1 MAGRGTWLRTAAA
14 LALVAGLIG
23 ACSSD
28 KPRPSGGNIA
38 YWEPQIQKASKRFNV
53 PPEWIREVMRIES
66 AGQATWK
73 GGQPITSSA
82 GAQGLMQVMPA
93 TYEEL
98 REKHGLGSD
107 PYDPE
112 NNIMAGTAYIREL
125 YEMYGSPG
133 FLGAYN
139 AGPGRYRQYV
149 ENGRSLPPETRR
161 YMDIGGTQI
170 AGIEP
175 GSSRPD
181 RMTQYAEQQIQQRT
195 GVPAQSGAPVVMAMQ
210 PILSPE
216 EQQTRARV
224 ETAIAGRTGQPFPAA
239 AAPVVVAMQPIPDR
253 LSPAEQQ
260 TRARVDA
267 AIAGRSGQPIP
278 VQQIPVSRPVVV
290 AMQPIPDRV
299 APPPTRPVVTMQPIP
314 DRVAPAPVRMAP
326 IPDRQEVA
334 PVDDV
339 LLAMAASAP
348 ERPAPAPVVP
358 RAAVQPQVQ
367 RAQVRPA
374 PAPAAVTVA
383 PTRVARSAPAAPAGP
398 APVRRQASGLPS
410 GWYVPSAPGK

>member
-1 MAGRGTWLRTAAA
+1 MAGRGRWLKTAGM
-14 LALVAGLIG
+14 LGLVAGLIA
-23 ACSSD
+23 ACGSD
-28 KPRPSGGNIA
+28 KPRPSGSNIA

-66 AGQATWK
+66 GGRSTWK

-98 REKHGLGSD
+98 RQKHSLGRD

-149 ENGRSLPPETRR
+149 EDGRSLPPETRR
-161 YMDIGGTQI
+161 YMDIVGTQI

-181 RMTQYAEQQIQQRT
+181 RMTQYAEQQIQNRVDDAVAART
-195 GVPAQSGAPVVMAMQ
+195 GQPGNRSPVVMAM
-210 PILSPE
+210 
-216 EQQTRARV
+216 A
-224 ETAIAGRTGQPFPAA
+224 
-239 AAPVVVAMQPIPDR
+239 PIPDR
-253 LSPAEQQ
+253 LSPEEQG
-260 TRARVDA
+260 TMSRVDA
-267 AIAGRSGQPIP
+267 AIADRTGQPLAAQPIP
-278 VQQIPVSRPVVV
+278 VQAAPIRQAPLPAPASRPVVV

-299 APPPTRPVVTMQPIP
+299 APMPAAVAPIAPVRQAAV
-314 DRVAPAPVRMAP
+314 RPAPVRMAP
-326 IPDRQEVA
+326 IPDQPQVA

-339 LLAMAASAP
+339 LLAMAASQP
-348 ERPAPAPVVP
+348 ERPSPAPVATRP
-358 RAAVQPQVQ
+358 AAQPQARQ
-367 RAQVRPA
+367 ARAVPGPA
-374 PAPAAVTVA
+374 PAVVTVA
-383 PTRVARSAPAAPAGP
+383 PTRVAATAPAV
-398 APVRRQASGLPS
+398 PVRRQAGSLPS

>member
-1 MAGRGTWLRTAAA
+1 MACRGRWLKTAGM
-14 LALVAGLIG
+14 LGLVAGLIA
-23 ACSSD
+23 ACGSD

-66 AGQATWK
+66 GGRSTWK

-98 REKHGLGSD
+98 RQKHSLGRD

-161 YMDIGGTQI
+161 YIDIVGPQI

-181 RMTQYAEQQIQQRT
+181 RMTQYAEQQIQNRVDGAVAARAGQ
-195 GVPAQSGAPVVMAMQ
+195 PASRSPVVMAM
-210 PILSPE
+210 
-216 EQQTRARV
+216 A
-224 ETAIAGRTGQPFPAA
+224 
-239 AAPVVVAMQPIPDR
+239 PIPDR
-253 LSPAEQQ
+253 LSPEEQG
-260 TRARVDA
+260 TMSRVDA
-267 AIAGRSGQPIP
+267 AIADRTGQPIP
-278 VQQIPVSRPVVV
+278 AQPITVQQAPLPAPASRPVVV

-299 APPPTRPVVTMQPIP
+299 APMPVP
-314 DRVAPAPVRMAP
+314 VAPVRQAAVRPAPVRMAP
-326 IPDRQEVA
+326 IPDRPQVA

-339 LLAMAASAP
+339 LLAMAASQP
-348 ERPAPAPVVP
+348 ERPSPV
-358 RAAVQPQVQ
+358 AQPQARQARPV
-367 RAQVRPA
+367 PA
-374 PAPAAVTVA
+374 PAPASVTVA
-383 PTRVARSAPAAPAGP
+383 PTRVAATAPA
-398 APVRRQASGLPS
+398 APVRRQAGGLPS
-410 GWYVPSAPGK
+410 GWYVPSAPAK

>member
-1 MAGRGTWLRTAAA
+1 MAGRGRWLKTAGM
-14 LALVAGLIG
+14 LGLVAGLIA
-23 ACSSD
+23 ACGSD

-66 AGQATWK
+66 GGRSTWK

-98 REKHGLGSD
+98 RQKHSLGRD

-161 YMDIGGTQI
+161 YIDIVGPQI

-181 RMTQYAEQQIQQRT
+181 RMTQYAEQQIQNRVDGAVAART
-195 GVPAQSGAPVVMAMQ
+195 GQPASRSPVVMAM
-210 PILSPE
+210 
-216 EQQTRARV
+216 A
-224 ETAIAGRTGQPFPAA
+224 
-239 AAPVVVAMQPIPDR
+239 PIPDR
-253 LSPAEQQ
+253 LSPEEQG
-260 TRARVDA
+260 TMARVDA
-267 AIAGRSGQPIP
+267 AIANRTGQPIP
-278 VQQIPVSRPVVV
+278 VQQAPLPAPASRPVVV

-299 APPPTRPVVTMQPIP
+299 APMPVP
-314 DRVAPAPVRMAP
+314 VAPVRQAAVRPAPVRMAP
-326 IPDRQEVA
+326 IPDRPQVA

-339 LLAMAASAP
+339 LLAMAAEQP
-348 ERPAPAPVVP
+348 ERPSPAPV
-358 RAAVQPQVQ
+358 AARPVAQPLARQ
-367 RAQVRPA
+367 ARPA
-374 PAPAAVTVA
+374 PAPASVTVA
-383 PTRVARSAPAAPAGP
+383 PTRVAATAPAAP
-398 APVRRQASGLPS
+398 VRQAGGLPS
-410 GWYVPSAPGK
+410 GWYVPSAPAK

>member
-1 MAGRGTWLRTAAA
+1 MLG
-14 LALVAGLIG
+14 LVAGLIAG
-23 ACSSD
+23 CGGD

-66 AGQATWK
+66 GGRATWK
-73 GGQPITSSA
+73 GGQQITSSA

-98 REKHGLGSD
+98 RQKHGLGSD

-149 ENGRSLPPETRR
+149 EGGRSLPSETRR
-161 YMDIGGTQI
+161 YMDVVGTQI

-175 GSSRPD
+175 GSGRPD
-181 RMTQYAEQQIQQRT
+181 RMTQYAETQIQQRVDGAIQART
-195 GVPAQSGAPVVMAMQ
+195 GQPGGGPTVVMAM
-210 PILSPE
+210 
-216 EQQTRARV
+216 A
-224 ETAIAGRTGQPFPAA
+224 
-239 AAPVVVAMQPIPDR
+239 PIPDR
-253 LSPAEQQ
+253 LSPAEQG
-260 TRARVDA
+260 TAARVDA
-267 AIAGRSGQPIP
+267 AIAARTGQPIP
-278 VQQIPVSRPVVV
+278 MQQAPLVVSRPVVV

-299 APPPTRPVVTMQPIP
+299 APMPAPVTMAPIP
-314 DRVAPAPVRMAP
+314 DRVAPAAVRPAPVRMAP
-326 IPDRQEVA
+326 IPDRQQAA

-339 LLAMAASAP
+339 LLAMAASQP
-348 ERPAPAPVVP
+348 ERPSPAPV
-358 RAAVQPQVQ
+358 AARPVAQPQA
-367 RAQVRPA
+367 RQVEARPA
-374 PAPAAVTVA
+374 PVAIA
-383 PTRVARSAPAAPAGP
+383 PTRVARAAPAGTAP
-398 APVRRQASGLPS
+398 AQRQSTGLPK
-410 GWYVPSAPGK
+410 GWYVPAAPGQ

>member
-1 MAGRGTWLRTAAA
+1 MAGSGRWLRTAVM
-14 LALVAGLIG
+14 LGLVAGLIAG
-23 ACSSD
+23 CGGD

-66 AGQATWK
+66 GGRATWK

-98 REKHGLGSD
+98 RQKHGLGSD

-149 ENGRSLPPETRR
+149 EGGRSLPSETRR
-161 YMDIGGTQI
+161 YMDVVGTQI

-181 RMTQYAEQQIQQRT
+181 RMTQYAEQQIQTRVDGAIQART
-195 GVPAQSGAPVVMAMQ
+195 GQPGGRSPVVMAM
-210 PILSPE
+210 
-216 EQQTRARV
+216 A
-224 ETAIAGRTGQPFPAA
+224 
-239 AAPVVVAMQPIPDR
+239 PIPDR
-253 LSPAEQQ
+253 LSPEEQG
-260 TRARVDA
+260 TMARVDT
-267 AIAGRSGQPIP
+267 AIANRTGQPLP
-278 VQQIPVSRPVVV
+278 VPQAPLAAPVSRPAVV

-299 APPPTRPVVTMQPIP
+299 APMPAAAPVVLAAV
-314 DRVAPAPVRMAP
+314 RPAPVRMAP
-326 IPDRQEVA
+326 IPDRPQVA

-339 LLAMAASAP
+339 LLAMAASQP
-348 ERPAPAPVVP
+348 ERPSPSPVPVATRPVVQPQARQVQARPMPAPAPVV
-358 RAAVQPQVQ
+358 
-367 RAQVRPA
+367 
-374 PAPAAVTVA
+374 VA
-383 PTRVARSAPAAPAGP
+383 PTRVAATTAP
-398 APVRRQASGLPS
+398 APVKRQSDGLPK
-410 GWYVPSAPGK
+410 GWYVPSATGQ

>member
-1 MAGRGTWLRTAAA
+1 MAGWGRWLRTAATFG
-14 LALVAGLIG
+14 LVAGMIAG
-23 ACSSD
+23 CGGD

-53 PPEWIREVMRIES
+53 PPEWIREVMRVES
-66 AGQATWK
+66 GGRTTWK

-98 REKHGLGSD
+98 RQKHGLGRD

-149 ENGRSLPPETRR
+149 EGGRNLPPETRR
-161 YMDIGGTQI
+161 YMDIVGPQI
-170 AGIEP
+170 AGIDP

-181 RMTQYAEQQIQQRT
+181 RMTQYAEQQIQDRVDGAVAAPT
-195 GVPAQSGAPVVMAMQ
+195 GQPGGRSPVVMAM
-210 PILSPE
+210 
-216 EQQTRARV
+216 A
-224 ETAIAGRTGQPFPAA
+224 
-239 AAPVVVAMQPIPDR
+239 PIPDR
-253 LSPAEQQ
+253 LSPEEQG
-260 TRARVDA
+260 TMARVDA
-267 AIAGRSGQPIP
+267 AIANRTGQPVPAQPAPIQP
-278 VQQIPVSRPVVV
+278 APMAAPASRPVVV

-299 APPPTRPVVTMQPIP
+299 APMPAPVRQAAA
-314 DRVAPAPVRMAP
+314 RPAPVRMAP
-326 IPDRQEVA
+326 IPDRPQVA

-339 LLAMAASAP
+339 LLAMAASQP
-348 ERPAPAPVVP
+348 ERPSPAPVATRPVAQP
-358 RAAVQPQVQ
+358 QARQARAAPV
-367 RAQVRPA
+367 PA
-374 PAPAAVTVA
+374 PASVTVA
-383 PTRVARSAPAAPAGP
+383 PTRVAATAPAV
-398 APVRRQASGLPS
+398 PVRRQASGLPS

>member
-1 MAGRGTWLRTAAA
+1 MAGRGRWLKTAGM
-14 LALVAGLIG
+14 LGLVAGLIAG
-23 ACSSD
+23 CGGD
-28 KPRPSGGNIA
+28 KPRPSGSNIA

-66 AGQATWK
+66 GGRSTWK

-98 REKHGLGSD
+98 RQKHSLGRD

-149 ENGRSLPPETRR
+149 EAGRSLPPETRR
-161 YMDIGGTQI
+161 YMDIVGPQI

-181 RMTQYAEQQIQQRT
+181 RMTQYAEQQIQNRVDDAVAART
-195 GVPAQSGAPVVMAMQ
+195 GQPGSRSPVVMAM
-210 PILSPE
+210 
-216 EQQTRARV
+216 A
-224 ETAIAGRTGQPFPAA
+224 
-239 AAPVVVAMQPIPDR
+239 PIPDR
-253 LSPAEQQ
+253 LSPEEQG
-260 TRARVDA
+260 TMSRVDA
-267 AIAGRSGQPIP
+267 AIADRTGQPIPAQPIP
-278 VQQIPVSRPVVV
+278 VQAAPIRQAPLPAPASRPVVV

-299 APPPTRPVVTMQPIP
+299 APMPAPVAAVRQAAV
-314 DRVAPAPVRMAP
+314 RPAPVRMAP
-326 IPDRQEVA
+326 IPDRPQVA

-339 LLAMAASAP
+339 LLAMAASQP
-348 ERPAPAPVVP
+348 ERPSPAPVAT
-358 RAAVQPQVQ
+358 RAVAQPQARQARPVPMPSP
-367 RAQVRPA
+367 VPA
-374 PAPAAVTVA
+374 PTPVTVA
-383 PTRVARSAPAAPAGP
+383 PTRVAATAPA

-410 GWYVPSAPGK
+410 GWYVPSAPAK

>member
-1 MAGRGTWLRTAAA
+1 MAGSGRWLRTAAM
-14 LALVAGLIG
+14 LGLVAGLIAG
-23 ACSSD
+23 CGSD

-66 AGQATWK
+66 GGRATWK
-73 GGQPITSSA
+73 GGQQITSSA

-98 REKHGLGSD
+98 RQKHGLGSD

-149 ENGRSLPPETRR
+149 EGGRSLPSETRR
-161 YMDIGGTQI
+161 YMDVVGTQI

-175 GSSRPD
+175 GSGRPD
-181 RMTQYAEQQIQQRT
+181 RMTQYAETQIQQRVDGAIQART
-195 GVPAQSGAPVVMAMQ
+195 GQPGGRSPVVMAM
-210 PILSPE
+210 
-216 EQQTRARV
+216 A
-224 ETAIAGRTGQPFPAA
+224 
-239 AAPVVVAMQPIPDR
+239 PIPDR
-253 LSPAEQQ
+253 LSPAEQG
-260 TRARVDA
+260 TAARVDA
-267 AIAGRSGQPIP
+267 AIAARTGQPIP
-278 VQQIPVSRPVVV
+278 MQPVPIQQIPVSRPVVV

-299 APPPTRPVVTMQPIP
+299 APPRPVVAMAPIP
-314 DRVAPAPVRMAP
+314 DRVAPVAVRPAPVRMAP
-326 IPDRQEVA
+326 IPDRPQVA

-339 LLAMAASAP
+339 LLAMAASQP
-348 ERPAPAPVVP
+348 ERPSPAPV
-358 RAAVQPQVQ
+358 AARQVAQPQA
-367 RAQVRPA
+367 RQVEARPA
-374 PAPAAVTVA
+374 PVAIA
-383 PTRVARSAPAAPAGP
+383 PTRVARAAPAAPAGP
-398 APVRRQASGLPS
+398 APVRRQSSGLPS
-410 GWYVPSAPGK
+410 GWYVPAAPGQ

>member
-1 MAGRGTWLRTAAA
+1 MAGWGHWLRTAAT
-14 LALVAGLIG
+14 LGLVAGMIAG
-23 ACSSD
+23 CGGD

-38 YWEPQIQKASKRFNV
+38 YWEPQIQKASRRFNV

-66 AGQATWK
+66 GGRSTWK

-98 REKHGLGSD
+98 RVKHGLGRD

-149 ENGRSLPPETRR
+149 EDGRSLPPETRR
-161 YMDIGGTQI
+161 YMDLVGPQI
-170 AGIEP
+170 AGIDP

-181 RMTQYAEQQIQQRT
+181 RMTQYAEQQIQNRVDGAIQART
-195 GVPAQSGAPVVMAMQ
+195 GQPGSRSPVVMAM
-210 PILSPE
+210 
-216 EQQTRARV
+216 A
-224 ETAIAGRTGQPFPAA
+224 
-239 AAPVVVAMQPIPDR
+239 PIPDR
-253 LSPAEQQ
+253 LAPEEQG
-260 TRARVDA
+260 TMARVDA
-267 AIAGRSGQPIP
+267 AIADRTGQPLPVQAVP
-278 VQQIPVSRPVVV
+278 VQQVPASRPAVV

-299 APPPTRPVVTMQPIP
+299 APIPAAAPVRQAAV
-314 DRVAPAPVRMAP
+314 RPAPVRMAP
-326 IPDRQEVA
+326 IPDRPQVA

-339 LLAMAASAP
+339 LLAMAASQP
-348 ERPAPAPVVP
+348 ERPSAAPAAPRAVAQPQARQARAAPAPV
-358 RAAVQPQVQ
+358 
-367 RAQVRPA
+367 PA
-374 PAPAAVTVA
+374 PVAVA
-383 PTRVARSAPAAPAGP
+383 PTRVAATAPAAP
-398 APVRRQASGLPS
+398 APVRRQASGLPT

>member
-1 MAGRGTWLRTAAA
+1 MAGRGRWLKTAGM
-14 LALVAGLIG
+14 LGLVAGLIA
-23 ACSSD
+23 ACGSD

-66 AGQATWK
+66 GGRSTWK

-98 REKHGLGSD
+98 RQKHSLGRD

-161 YMDIGGTQI
+161 YIDIVGPQI

-181 RMTQYAEQQIQQRT
+181 RMTQYAEQQIQNRVDGAVAAGT
-195 GVPAQSGAPVVMAMQ
+195 GQPASRSPVVMAM
-210 PILSPE
+210 
-216 EQQTRARV
+216 A
-224 ETAIAGRTGQPFPAA
+224 
-239 AAPVVVAMQPIPDR
+239 PIPDR
-253 LSPAEQQ
+253 LSPEEQG
-260 TRARVDA
+260 TMARVDA
-267 AIAGRSGQPIP
+267 AIANRTGQPIAAQPIP
-278 VQQIPVSRPVVV
+278 VQPAPLPAPASRPVVV

-299 APPPTRPVVTMQPIP
+299 APMPVP
-314 DRVAPAPVRMAP
+314 VAPVRQAAVRSAPVRMAP
-326 IPDRQEVA
+326 IPDRPQVA

-339 LLAMAASAP
+339 LLAMAAEQP
-348 ERPAPAPVVP
+348 ERPSPAPV
-358 RAAVQPQVQ
+358 AVRPVAQPQARQ
-367 RAQVRPA
+367 ARPA
-374 PAPAAVTVA
+374 PAPASVTVA
-383 PTRVARSAPAAPAGP
+383 PTRVAATAPA
-398 APVRRQASGLPS
+398 APVRRQAGGLPS
-410 GWYVPSAPGK
+410 GWYVPSAPAK

>member
-1 MAGRGTWLRTAAA
+1 MAGSGHWLRTVA
-14 LALVAGLIG
+14 LLGLVAGIIAG
-23 ACSSD
+23 CGSD
-28 KPRPSGGNIA
+28 KPRPSGSNVA

-66 AGQATWK
+66 GGRATWK

-98 REKHGLGSD
+98 RQKHGLGRD

-161 YMDIGGTQI
+161 YMDIVGTQI

-175 GSSRPD
+175 GSSQPD
-181 RMTQYAEQQIQQRT
+181 RMTQYAETQIQQRVNGAIAART
-195 GVPAQSGAPVVMAMQ
+195 GQPGSSSPVVMAM
-210 PILSPE
+210 
-216 EQQTRARV
+216 A
-224 ETAIAGRTGQPFPAA
+224 
-239 AAPVVVAMQPIPDR
+239 PIPDR
-253 LSPAEQQ
+253 LSPEEQG
-260 TRARVDA
+260 TAARVDA
-267 AIAGRSGQPIP
+267 AIAARTGQPIP
-278 VQQIPVSRPVVV
+278 VQPVPAVV

-299 APPPTRPVVTMQPIP
+299 APSRPVVAMAPIP
-314 DRVAPAPVRMAP
+314 DRVAPMPAPVRQAAVQPAPVRMAP
-326 IPDRQEVA
+326 IPDRPQVA

-339 LLAMAASAP
+339 LLAMAASQP
-348 ERPAPAPVVP
+348 ERPSPAPVTP
-358 RAAVQPQVQ
+358 RAVAQPQL
-367 RAQVRPA
+367 RQVE
-374 PAPAAVTVA
+374 
-383 PTRVARSAPAAPAGP
+383 ARSAPAPARPRPTPSISDAPAAAAGP
-398 APVRRQASGLPS
+398 APVRRQADGLPK
-410 GWYVPSAPGK
+410 GWYVPSAPGG

>member
-1 MAGRGTWLRTAAA
+1 MAGRGRWLKTAGM
-14 LALVAGLIG
+14 LGLVAGLIA
-23 ACSSD
+23 ACGSD

-66 AGQATWK
+66 GGRSTWK

-98 REKHGLGSD
+98 RQKHSLGRD

-161 YMDIGGTQI
+161 YIDIVGPQI

-181 RMTQYAEQQIQQRT
+181 RMTQYAEQQIQNRVDGAVAART
-195 GVPAQSGAPVVMAMQ
+195 GQPASRSPVVMAM
-210 PILSPE
+210 
-216 EQQTRARV
+216 A
-224 ETAIAGRTGQPFPAA
+224 
-239 AAPVVVAMQPIPDR
+239 PIPDR
-253 LSPAEQQ
+253 LSPEEQG
-260 TRARVDA
+260 TMSRVDA
-267 AIAGRSGQPIP
+267 AIADRTGQPIPAQPIP
-278 VQQIPVSRPVVV
+278 VQAAPLPAPASRPVVV

-299 APPPTRPVVTMQPIP
+299 APMPVP
-314 DRVAPAPVRMAP
+314 VAPVRQAAVRPAPVRMAP
-326 IPDRQEVA
+326 IPDRPQVA

-339 LLAMAASAP
+339 LLAMAAEQP
-348 ERPAPAPVVP
+348 ERPSPAPV
-358 RAAVQPQVQ
+358 AARPIAQPQARPVPS
-367 RAQVRPA
+367 PA
-374 PAPAAVTVA
+374 PAPASVTVA
-383 PTRVARSAPAAPAGP
+383 PTRVAATAPA
-398 APVRRQASGLPS
+398 APVRRQAGGLPS
-410 GWYVPSAPGK
+410 GWYVPSAPAK